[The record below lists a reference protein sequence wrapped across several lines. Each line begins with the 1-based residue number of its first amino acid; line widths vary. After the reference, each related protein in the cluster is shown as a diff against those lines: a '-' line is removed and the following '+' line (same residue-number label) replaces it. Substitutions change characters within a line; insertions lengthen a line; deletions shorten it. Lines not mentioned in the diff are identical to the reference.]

1 MLYLKVVW
9 HHDYPDEPVVIF
21 SRIGDDG
28 YEVRKV
34 VHYRDGWSEWA
45 DESHESDTVGLS
57 EVPVDSIEE
66 IAAQA
71 EFEPVVIS
79 SAQFEEIWRRAQEP

>member
-1 MLYLKVVW
+1 
-9 HHDYPDEPVVIF
+9 
-21 SRIGDDG
+21 
-28 YEVRKV
+28 
-34 VHYRDGWSEWA
+34 
-45 DESHESDTVGLS
+45 VGLS